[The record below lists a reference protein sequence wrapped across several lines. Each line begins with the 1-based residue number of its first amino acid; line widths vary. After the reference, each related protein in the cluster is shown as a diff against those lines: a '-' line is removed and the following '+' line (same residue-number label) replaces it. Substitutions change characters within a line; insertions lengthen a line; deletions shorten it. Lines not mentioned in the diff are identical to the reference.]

1 MQGMTEGRVKVNG
14 AELYYELRGTGPA
27 VLMIHGTGADAGCY
41 DDVSTR
47 LANGFRVL
55 TYDRRGWSRSPRP
68 AGWTRTSIEEQAD
81 DAAWLLRAT
90 GHAPAVVFG
99 SSSGGLIAL
108 DLVLRHPEV
117 VRGAVTHEPS
127 VFTCLPQDFV
137 EQQFAALNPTI
148 EHAIESGGP
157 QGGHRAFLG
166 ALAGESGFTALADAQ
181 TRARWLT
188 NSEFMFSYEFPQM
201 LLSYRPDPK
210 AVAALKMPLKVMR
223 AAESQPI
230 NVAASEWLAG
240 QLKTDVLVAP
250 GSHLAYCIRPDE
262 FAEALGAVL
271 KSLTSVAAGEDRPPR
286 S

>member
-1 MQGMTEGRVKVNG
+1 MAPPGLTVPGMTDGRVKVNG

-41 DDVSTR
+41 DDVSAR

-117 VRGAVTHEPS
+117 VRGAVLHEPS
-127 VFTCLPQDFV
+127 VYTCLPQDFV
-137 EQQFAALNPTI
+137 QEQFAAVNPLI
-148 EHAIESGGP
+148 EQALASGGP
-157 QGGHRAFLG
+157 RAAHRAFHGL
-166 ALAGESGFTALADAQ
+166 LAGEGGF
-181 TRARWLT
+181 
-188 NSEFMFSYEFPQM
+188 NS
-201 LLSYRPDPK
+201 L
-210 AVAALKMPLKVMR
+210 V
-223 AAESQPI
+223 
-230 NVAASEWLAG
+230 
-240 QLKTDVLVAP
+240 DVK
-250 GSHLAYCIRPDE
+250 R
-262 FAEALGAVL
+262 
-271 KSLTSVAAGEDRPPR
+271 R
-286 S
+286 